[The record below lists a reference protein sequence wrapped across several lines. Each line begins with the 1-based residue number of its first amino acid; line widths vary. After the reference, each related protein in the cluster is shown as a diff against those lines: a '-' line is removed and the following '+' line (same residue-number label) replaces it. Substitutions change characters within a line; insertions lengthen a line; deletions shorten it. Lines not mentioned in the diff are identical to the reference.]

1 MATPTTRYDFKEY
14 CLRALGKPVIQINV
28 DDDQIEDRLD
38 EALSVYRQFHYDA
51 VVKTYMNHEVTAST
65 MRFAS
70 ATTGSFS
77 NSEIIVGATSNTY
90 GEVVSTSNTTMIK
103 FFTTTQ
109 SNTSVV
115 VGDDYSDTAKRTF
128 NDGEVVTGQ
137 NSGAT
142 GTLFTANATTN
153 AISFGDMDNKWFS
166 VDDSV
171 IGITRVFL
179 PYEGGGVGGMDIL
192 FNPQAQFNMSLMSTF
207 NQGSIIPYVMGRQ
220 YLQLMN
226 DTFRGRPSI
235 RWSRHMNRLYVD
247 VNWQVQFE
255 PGMWIVMEATRTID
269 PDTFTDVWGDRW
281 LQRFTIALIKRQWG
295 MNLSKYGG
303 VALPGGVTLD
313 GKAILSEAN
322 QEVNDLEREVRE
334 TFQEPVSFIV
344 G

>member
-1 MATPTTRYDFKEY
+1 MAIPTSRDNFKEY

-38 EALSVYRQFHYDA
+38 EALYVYQQFHYDA
-51 VVKTYMNHEVTAST
+51 IVKTFLGHEVTAST

-77 NSEIIVGATSNTY
+77 NSEVIVGATSNTR
-90 GEVVSTSNTTMIK
+90 GQVISTSNTTMIK
-103 FFTTTQ
+103 FYTTDLT
-109 SNTSVV
+109 NTSIVIA
-115 VGDDYSDTAKRTF
+115 DSYSDTAKRSF
-128 NDGEVVTGQ
+128 KNGELITGQ
-137 NSGAT
+137 TSGAT

-166 VDDSV
+166 VADSV

-179 PYEGGGVGGMDIL
+179 AYDQGGATGGDIL
-192 FNPQAQFNMSLMSTF
+192 FNPQSQFNMSLMSTF

-235 RWSRHMNRLYVD
+235 RFSRHMNRLFVD
-247 VNWQVQFE
+247 VDWQAQFR
-255 PGMWIVMEATRTID
+255 PGQWIVMEAMRTID
-269 PDTFTDVWGDRW
+269 PDTFTDVWSDRW
-281 LQRFTIALIKRQWG
+281 LQRFSIALIKRQWG
-295 MNLSKYGG
+295 LNLSKYTGL
-303 VALPGGVTLD
+303 ALPGGVTMD
-313 GKAILSEAN
+313 GRSILSEAN
-322 QEVNDLEREVRE
+322 QEVKDLELEVQN
-334 TFQEPVSFIV
+334 TYQEPVSFIT